1 MKIIKAGV
9 SLVLASSLLLSTS
22 AISAGTYVTTCGF
35 NPLQI
40 FDPIERT
47 YTSSQGYQQC
57 PTYIYINGERYNH
70 IYTLHDGK
78 WVSP

>member
-22 AISAGTYVTTCGF
+22 AISAKTYVTTCGF
-35 NPLQI
+35 NPTQI
-40 FDPIERT
+40 FDPVERA

-57 PTYIYINGERYNH
+57 PMYIYVNGVRYNH
-70 IYTLHDGK
+70 IYTLHDGQ
-78 WVSP
+78 WVNP